1 MLAATAAV
9 AVFAFGAGEARAGAI
24 LDAIKARGTLK
35 CGVGTGTPGFMTPDS
50 AGVWTGFNPSI
61 CRAVAVMI
69 FNNPTKVEFIPLT
82 NVQRFPALQSGEVDM
97 LANNTTWTLSRD
109 SQLGFNFG
117 PTVFYDGQA
126 MMVSKK
132 MNLTSA
138 KQLDGATVCVQPGTT
153 TELNLADYFRE
164 NKMKYQAV
172 VIESASETRNAF
184 FSGRCDVYTNDSSSL
199 AADRTAA
206 PASAGGPDNFVILP
220 ERISKEPLAPV
231 VRHGDDQFY
240 DIVSWAVYTLFDAE
254 EFGIDSTN
262 VDSFA
267 NTTNPAIRRFLG
279 IEPGMGQALGVDQR
293 YAYNIIKAVG
303 NYAQIFESNIGSA
316 SPIKLPRGMNAL
328 WKNGGM
334 IYSPPAR

>member
-1 MLAATAAV
+1 ML
-9 AVFAFGAGEARAGAI
+9 
-24 LDAIKARGTLK
+24 
-35 CGVGTGTPGFMTPDS
+35 
-50 AGVWTGFNPSI
+50 
-61 CRAVAVMI
+61 
-69 FNNPTKVEFIPLT
+69 FNNPAKVEFIPLT

-109 SQLGFNFG
+109 TQLGFNFA
-117 PTVFYDGQA
+117 PTVFYDGQG

-184 FSGRCDVYTNDSSSL
+184 FSGRCDVYTNDSSTL

-206 PASAGGPDNFVILP
+206 PASAGGPDGFVILP

-231 VRHGDDQFY
+231 VRHGDDQFF
-240 DIVSWAVYTLFDAE
+240 DIVAWTIYTLFDAE

-262 VDSFA
+262 VDSFLTS
-267 NTTNPAIRRFLG
+267 NNPAIRRFLG
-279 IEPGMGQALGVDQR
+279 VEPGMGQALGVDQK
-293 YAYNIIKAVG
+293 YAYNVIKAVG
-303 NYAQIFESNIGSA
+303 NYAQIFEANLGSG
-316 SPIKLPRGMNAL
+316 SPIKLARGLNSL
-328 WKNGGM
+328 WKNGGLL
-334 IYSPPAR
+334 YAPPAR

>member
-1 MLAATAAV
+1 
-9 AVFAFGAGEARAGAI
+9 
-24 LDAIKARGTLK
+24 
-35 CGVGTGTPGFMTPDS
+35 
-50 AGVWTGFNPSI
+50 GFNPAI
-61 CRAVAVMI
+61 CRAVAVML
-69 FNNPTKVEFIPLT
+69 FNNPAKVEFIPLT

-117 PTVFYDGQA
+117 PTVFYDGQG

-153 TELNLADYFRE
+153 TELNLADFFRE

-172 VIESASETRNAF
+172 VIENAAETRNAF

-206 PASAGGPDNFVILP
+206 PASAGGPDAFVILP

-262 VDSFA
+262 IDSFQ

-293 YAYNIIKAVG
+293 YAYNVIKAVG
-303 NYAQIFESNIGSA
+303 NYAQIFESNIGSG
-316 SPIKLPRGMNAL
+316 SPIKLARGLNSL
-328 WKNGGM
+328 WKNGGLL
-334 IYSPPAR
+334 YSPPAR